1 MTTISRGIKLG
12 SVNTLKSLITHTG
25 GTSMDSYNAY
35 NDWQWVYLKDLK
47 QGEFFKTSATAKKV
61 YIREDY
67 VRELKKFRATDYD
80 DMNRER
86 FIKGSTTVYVGFEF

>member
-1 MTTISRGIKLG
+1 
-12 SVNTLKSLITHTG
+12 
-25 GTSMDSYNAY
+25 MDSCNAY
-35 NDWQWVYLKDLK
+35 NDWQWAYLKDLK

-67 VRELKKFRATDYD
+67 VRDLKKFRATDYD